1 MFPTVRPRVHTQP
14 LARRLPDHRLAERP
28 EYLGPLPPPLP
39 TRRGLQDCPAVPVSV
54 PIGRL
59 VMHTTA
65 MHALREVHYGS
76 NIKKSLR
83 SLGRKGSLYLFLTYS
98 QALSGSLG

>member
-1 MFPTVRPRVHTQP
+1 MYTQS
-14 LARRLPDHRLAERP
+14 LARRLPNHRLAERP
-28 EYLGPLPPPLP
+28 EYQGPLPPPLP
-39 TRRGLQDCPAVPVSV
+39 TRSGLQDCPAVPVSIA
-54 PIGRL
+54 IGRL
-59 VMHTTA
+59 VVHNTA

-76 NIKKSLR
+76 NTKKSLL